1 MRRHGFVPFALLVL
15 VIAAIKIS
23 REVLE
28 RNTAAVDKG
37 ILVFIHSRIPDLFTG
52 FFKAVTLT
60 GSSWVL
66 LPVAGAATI
75 ALLAASRLVLG
86 VHRPTDVLA
95 ANCIGTTVPLII
107 SVALEFAVRWRT
119 DRRLLT
125 A

>member
-1 MRRHGFVPFALLVL
+1 MRRHRFVPFALLVL

-28 RNTAAVDKG
+28 GNTAAVYKG
-37 ILVFIHSRIPDLFTG
+37 FLVYIHSRIPDLSTG

-75 ALLAASRLVLG
+75 ALLAAKHRCEALLLAASRLVLG
-86 VHRPTDVLA
+86 VHRPTDVPTYSPRTA
-95 ANCIGTTVPLII
+95 SVPLC
-107 SVALEFAVRWRT
+107 S
-119 DRRLLT
+119 
-125 A
+125 

>member
-1 MRRHGFVPFALLVL
+1 MRRHRFVPFALLVL

-28 RNTAAVDKG
+28 GNTAAVYKG
-37 ILVFIHSRIPDLFTG
+37 FLVFIHSRIPDLSTG

-75 ALLAASRLVLG
+75 ALLAAI
-86 VHRPTDVLA
+86 
-95 ANCIGTTVPLII
+95 CIGTSVLLII